1 MCFRLRRRCLQGQ
14 FLQLDLRLRRR
25 CLQGQLFQFDLRLRF
40 LYLCLQLSLRFFPF
54 RLHRQRFQGQF
65 LQFDLRLRFLL
76 CLRLPLGFFRFWPNR
91 LFQNQFLQPDLRLR
105 FLYLCLRYLFFLRRR
120 LRLRKSQRRDL
131 YRRIRLQQLIQ
142 ICRQLCLQINGAEF
156 ICIISRHPLLLKII
170 LVNIRRSRIAQHA
183 VILSLLGSRQRFKLH
198 LQFHGFCN
206 VFAFTEPEY
215 QFIAFPD
222 AFFCHAC
229 LGIALCQFV
238 GPFFLI
244 LMRLVFAE
252 NLDLVLNLGASL
264 PVYLIFQDIP
274 ALIVRRQLDKL
285 PI

>member
-25 CLQGQLFQFDLRLRF
+25 CLQGQLFQFDLRLCRRCLQVQLFQFNLRLRF
-40 LYLCLQLSLRFFPF
+40 LLCLRLPLGFFPF

-65 LQFDLRLRFLL
+65 LQ
-76 CLRLPLGFFRFWPNR
+76 
-91 LFQNQFLQPDLRLR
+91 PDLRLR
-105 FLYLCLRYLFFLRRR
+105 FLSLCLRYLFFLRRR

-170 LVNIRRSRIAQHA
+170 LVDIRRSRIAQHA